1 MIEAPR
7 RVTFRDFL
15 IFQLKLLLDGMKDVV
30 LFQLSIIAMVL
41 DLFRGGGPKPRYF
54 YGVLRMSE
62 RFDLWLNLNGAMD
75 RLEADDVEGDGLFG
89 ASDAG
94 ADTLLGTVEEW
105 VRGGDEP
112 RGRRR
117 RRRESEPPPAT
128 GEDDDSP
135 ATSEGRDRPPG

>member
-30 LFQLSIIAMVL
+30 LFQLSIVAMVV

-117 RRRESEPPPAT
+117 RRTEPDTPPA
-128 GEDDDSP
+128 ERASDDAPGDP
-135 ATSEGRDRPPG
+135 DEPEGRPA